1 MCSSL
6 GGRGKC
12 ASNLPPH
19 LKQVYADRAISTNLN
34 LALISLGVF
43 DQRHCI
49 LITPSWLFQP
59 WLQSLVRED
68 IKETLYHT
76 HPYHSC
82 DFEIVHTCCS
92 QFILAFSSSTL
103 RLVLKIT
110 FCGRMSQKWLAS
122 YVRNMKNCVSLSNK
136 SYDLKF
142 IHQTWAVILV
152 YSRVYVYYITGTINI
167 DWKTHR

>member
-1 MCSSL
+1 MAEEGLGNNNKLGSGPNILSRKHSFLVLLLHWATCEGLYAGSPCLGVSMCSSL
-6 GGRGKC
+6 GGKGKC

-19 LKQVYADRAISTNLN
+19 LKQVYADQAMSTNLN

-82 DFEIVHTCCS
+82 DFENVHTCCS

-103 RLVLKIT
+103 RFVLKIT
-110 FCGRMSQKWLAS
+110 FCGTKSQKWLAS
-122 YVRNMKNCVSLSNK
+122 YV
-136 SYDLKF
+136 
-142 IHQTWAVILV
+142 
-152 YSRVYVYYITGTINI
+152 
-167 DWKTHR
+167 